1 MPTTQTTT
9 NHTIALALG
18 TFTIA
23 ALSALTPTQ
32 AQAQE
37 KQEVTIPV
45 VIKATTASY
54 WQAVFDGA
62 HQAADRLG
70 IQIEELGPANE
81 TEVARQIS
89 IMENLVSRQ
98 PTAIVLAP
106 VSNDALAGPVEAA
119 TDADIPVVI
128 IDSGVDTD
136 RYASLI
142 ATDNFAAGQRAG
154 HALAECI
161 EKTSGD
167 AAGEVAY
174 LRTNPNGESLVSRDN
189 GFLDAMDQYPDI
201 KVVDNRVANNDTAKA
216 MNDTLDLLN
225 RHPDLKGIFADNQLM
240 GDGAGTAFAEQ
251 GAGDDVCL
259 VAFDSSELE
268 VDFLRQGIIDSLVV
282 QDPYMMGYSGVWF
295 AYAASQ
301 GVSLPRSVDTG
312 VHVATTENVES
323 ADFTGL
329 LDPSKRQLT
338 PYLEAPSATAKT
350 DSQ

>member
-1 MPTTQTTT
+1 MLKSTPISHRLTPV
-9 NHTIALALG
+9 ALA
-18 TFTIA
+18 FTA
-23 ALSALTPTQ
+23 ATGLLMGSS
-32 AQAQE
+32 AQAQD
-37 KQEVTIPV
+37 QDITIPV

-62 HQAADRLG
+62 HQAADKLG

-98 PTAIVLAP
+98 PSAIVLAP

-119 TDADIPVVI
+119 TDAGIPVVI

-154 HALAECI
+154 HALAGCI
-161 EKTSGD
+161 EKSSGN
-167 AAGEVAY
+167 ASGEVAY

-189 GFLDAMDQYPDI
+189 GFLDAMKQYPDI
-201 KVVDNRVANNDTAKA
+201 EVVDNRVANNDTAKA

-225 RHPDLKGIFADNQLM
+225 RYPDLKGIFADNQLM

-251 GAGDDVCL
+251 NAADDVCL

-268 VDFLRQGIIDSLVV
+268 VDFLRQGVIDSLVV

-301 GVSLPRSVDTG
+301 GVALPRSVDTG
-312 VHVATTENVES
+312 VHVATTDSVDEP
-323 ADFTGL
+323 DFTGL
-329 LDPSKRQLT
+329 LDPKQRQLT
-338 PYLEAPSATAKT
+338 PYLAPTGSADST
-350 DSQ
+350 DSN

>member
-1 MPTTQTTT
+1 MFESTPASRRLTPV
-9 NHTIALALG
+9 ALAVTVATGL
-18 TFTIA
+18 
-23 ALSALTPTQ
+23 LTGSS
-32 AQAQE
+32 AQAQNDDI
-37 KQEVTIPV
+37 TIPV

-62 HQAADRLG
+62 HQAADKLG

-89 IMENLVSRQ
+89 IMENLISRQ
-98 PTAIVLAP
+98 PPAIVLAP

-119 TDADIPVVI
+119 TDAGIPVVI
-128 IDSGVDTD
+128 IDSGVNTD

-154 HALAECI
+154 HALAGCI
-161 EKTSGD
+161 EKTNGS

-174 LRTNPNGESLVSRDN
+174 LRANPNGESLVSRDN
-189 GFLDAMDQYPDI
+189 GFLDAIEEYPDI
-201 KVVDNRVANNDTAKA
+201 EVVDNRVANNDTAKA

-225 RHPDLKGIFADNQLM
+225 RYPDLKGIFADNQLM

-251 GAGDDVCL
+251 SADDVCL

-268 VDFLRQGIIDSLVV
+268 VDFLRQGVIDSLVV

-301 GVSLPRSVDTG
+301 GVSLPKSVDTG
-312 VHVATTENVES
+312 VHVATTESVDEP
-323 ADFTGL
+323 DFTGL
-329 LDPSKRQLT
+329 LDPKQRQLT
-338 PYLEAPSATAKT
+338 PYLAPPGSSSKN
-350 DSQ
+350 Q

>member
-1 MPTTQTTT
+1 MPITRTTT
-9 NHTIALALG
+9 NHAIALALG
-18 TFTIA
+18 TFTLT
-23 ALSALTPTQ
+23 ALGALTPTQ
-32 AQAQE
+32 AQEEQ
-37 KQEVTIPV
+37 QITIPV

-89 IMENLVSRQ
+89 IMENLISRR

-106 VSNDALAGPVEAA
+106 VSTDALVGPVEAA

-128 IDSGVDTD
+128 IDSEVNTD

-161 EKTSGD
+161 ERTSGN

-189 GFLDAMDQYPDI
+189 GFLDAMEQYPDI
-201 KVVDNRVANNDTAKA
+201 QVVDNRVANNDTAKA

-225 RHPDLKGIFADNQLM
+225 RYPDLKGIFADNQLM

-251 GAGDDVCL
+251 GAGDEVCL

-312 VHVATTENVES
+312 VHVATTENVDSENF
-323 ADFTGL
+323 AGL

-338 PYLEAPSATAKT
+338 PYLEPSAAAAKSA
-350 DSQ
+350 SQ

>member
-1 MPTTQTTT
+1 MLSTPISRRLTP
-9 NHTIALALG
+9 IA
-18 TFTIA
+18 F
-23 ALSALTPTQ
+23 ALTAATGLTMSSA
-32 AQAQE
+32 AQAQDI
-37 KQEVTIPV
+37 TIPV

-98 PTAIVLAP
+98 PSAIVLAP

-119 TDADIPVVI
+119 TDAGIPVVI
-128 IDSGVDTD
+128 IDSGVNTD
-136 RYASLI
+136 RYASLV

-161 EKTSGD
+161 ERTSGK
-167 AAGEVAY
+167 ASGQVAY

-189 GFLDAMDQYPDI
+189 GFLDAIKQYPDI
-201 KVVDNRVANNDTAKA
+201 EVVDNRVANNDTTKA

-225 RHPDLKGIFADNQLM
+225 RYPDLKGIFADNQLM
-240 GDGAGTAFAEQ
+240 GDGAGTAFTEQ
-251 GAGDDVCL
+251 DAADDVCL

-268 VDFLRQGIIDSLVV
+268 VDFLRQGVIDSLVV

-295 AYAASQ
+295 AYAAAQ
-301 GVSLPRSVDTG
+301 GVALPKSVDTG
-312 VHVATTENVES
+312 VHVATTESVDEP
-323 ADFTGL
+323 DFAGL
-329 LDPSKRQLT
+329 LDPKKRKLT
-338 PYLEAPSATAKT
+338 PYLAPTASA
-350 DSQ
+350 DSKNSN

>member
-1 MPTTQTTT
+1 MPNFTPTSRCLTP
-9 NHTIALALG
+9 IVLALAAATTSLTSG
-18 TFTIA
+18 TV
-23 ALSALTPTQ
+23 Q
-32 AQAQE
+32 AQDQNI
-37 KQEVTIPV
+37 TIPV

-62 HQAADRLG
+62 NQAADRLG

-89 IMENLVSRQ
+89 IMENLISRQ
-98 PTAIVLAP
+98 PSAIVLAP
-106 VSNDALAGPVEAA
+106 VSTDAMAGPVESA
-119 TDADIPVVI
+119 TDAGIPVVI
-128 IDSGVDTD
+128 IDSGVGTD

-161 EKTSGD
+161 ERNSGE
-167 AAGEVAY
+167 ASGQVAY

-189 GFLDAMDQYPDI
+189 GFLDAIEQYPDI
-201 KVVDNRVANNDTAKA
+201 EVVDNRVANNDTTKA

-225 RHPDLKGIFADNQLM
+225 RYPDLKGIFADNQLM

-268 VDFLRQGIIDSLVV
+268 VDFLRQGVIDSLVV

-301 GVSLPRSVDTG
+301 GVALPRSVDTG
-312 VHVATTENVES
+312 VHVATTENVNS
-323 ADFTGL
+323 ADFAGL
-329 LDPSKRQLT
+329 LDPKQRQLS
-338 PYLEAPSATAKT
+338 PYLAPAGSSSE
-350 DSQ
+350 SQ